1 MLFLEIFYEIKLF
14 FLYFDENLFFVGDK
28 KEVYKLKEDF
38 WLYFRNI
45 LRIMDCVGCFK
56 CCLWGKF

>member
-38 WLYFRNI
+38 
-45 LRIMDCVGCFK
+45 
-56 CCLWGKF
+56 